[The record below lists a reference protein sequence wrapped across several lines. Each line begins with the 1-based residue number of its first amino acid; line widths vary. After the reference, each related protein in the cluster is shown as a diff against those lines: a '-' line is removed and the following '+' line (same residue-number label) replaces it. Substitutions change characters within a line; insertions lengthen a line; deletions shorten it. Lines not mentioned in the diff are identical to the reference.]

1 MLFNIEKYREIQGF
15 IRKNNSNAKII
26 AISKNKEHTTVV
38 EAINAG
44 IRVFGE
50 NRVQEASKKFSNL
63 KQTFHDLELHLT
75 GPLQTNK
82 VKDALRLFDTFHIL
96 DRKKLADEFV
106 KHQELLENKKF
117 FVQVNLGMEDTK
129 SGISPEECNDFIIY
143 CKSKLKLNII
153 GLMCIPPQNDE
164 PSTYFKKL
172 RLIAEENNLEE
183 LSMGMSGD
191 FQKAIECGAT
201 YIRIGTLL
209 FGERK

>member
-26 AISKNKEHTTVV
+26 AISKNKEHTTVI

-129 SGISPEECNDFIIY
+129 SGISPEECKDFIIY
-143 CKSKLKLNII
+143 CKLKLKLNII

-164 PSTYFKKL
+164 PSTYFNKL
-172 RLIAEENNLEE
+172 RLIAEENSLEE